1 MLLFA
6 VTIMLVFCGDWFG
19 CGLLLLLRSRLL
31 RFGVLLLLLVV
42 VSLLMAVVD
51 VDFAATA
58 SNGFAVGI
66 ILLKLEKSN
75 RYRIVHLSLSCACEK
90 FMPAKWKPPMP
101 PVQPINSRNTSF
113 TLKLNL
119 EWNEI
124 RENAELADFFHRE
137 KCEFP
142 RICSSIY
149 RTKVII
155 QRYHLASSSY
165 HECAHSFAIKNG
177 MDILIRKQKSDI
189 FSSNYMKICVFSSD
203 PIWNKRNSNSSTY
216 FEEHS
221 TYPHRQCFRTNV
233 EISFSS
239 CQ

>member
-1 MLLFA
+1 MCEIKSRWVCCVVVWFYTKVSSSDFLHFKLHLKLELLLLLLA

-42 VSLLMAVVD
+42 VVSLLVADVAV
-51 VDFAATA
+51 VDFAAA

-119 EWNEI
+119 EWNKREI
-124 RENAELADFFHRE
+124 MQNWR
-137 KCEFP
+137 
-142 RICSSIY
+142 
-149 RTKVII
+149 
-155 QRYHLASSSY
+155 
-165 HECAHSFAIKNG
+165 
-177 MDILIRKQKSDI
+177 I
-189 FSSNYMKICVFSSD
+189 FSIVKNVRSSEFVQTF
-203 PIWNKRNSNSSTY
+203 IEQK
-216 FEEHS
+216 
-221 TYPHRQCFRTNV
+221 
-233 EISFSS
+233 
-239 CQ
+239 